1 MAMAIACLRLRAS
14 GAFFGPFGLRPAW
27 SVPALYSPITFDTF
41 ACLAD
46 LVFGIFML
54 VSFHAFITFATP
66 LLTGQCVW
74 RVGITL
80 PVTLDFG

>member
-1 MAMAIACLRLRAS
+1 MAMAIACLRLCAS

-66 LLTGQCVW
+66 LLTGQG
-74 RVGITL
+74 VG
-80 PVTLDFG
+80 